1 MPTELEQ
8 LRKKRTH
15 DSIILH
21 IDRVVS
27 ILLVLVILV
36 QNPKGGGLS
45 SAFGGDSPQM
55 LGGVKKTTDFLDKA
69 TWALVIGLFVLVIG
83 MNLVSTDADV
93 VLEDTLINEQVEDA
107 MPFQPQMPAAPAGE
121 AAPTGEAPV
130 EGMPESVE

>member
-1 MPTELEQ
+1 MIALF
-8 LRKKRTH
+8 
-15 DSIILH
+15 SILIV
-21 IDRVVS
+21 VVS

-83 MNLVSTDADV
+83 MNLVSTDGDV
-93 VLEDTLINEQVEDA
+93 ILEDTLINEQVEDA

-121 AAPTGEAPV
+121 AAPSGDAPV

>member
-1 MPTELEQ
+1 MTALF
-8 LRKKRTH
+8 
-15 DSIILH
+15 SILIV
-21 IDRVVS
+21 VVS

-83 MNLVSTDADV
+83 MNLVTMDTDG

-107 MPFQPQMPAAPAGE
+107 MPFQPQMPVAPASQT
-121 AAPTGEAPV
+121 APTSEVPL